1 MKNSALKG
9 GILVAFGASSYGVL
23 TTFVKMSYE
32 EGFTIFEVTFAQVLL
47 GFLGLVLLDFF
58 RKKKPVNQQKTA
70 TKKNILHLA
79 LAGTSLG
86 LTSTFYYLAVQY
98 ISVSIG
104 IVLLMQSVWMGV
116 VADSILNKQRP
127 GKLKILAVFIVIIGT
142 LLATNVLFENIT
154 VDLRGIGFGLLAAT
168 SYTVTIYTS
177 NSVALHLPSIKR
189 SKWMLLGALTI
200 VSILAL
206 PTLIE
211 GIDFSVFYKWGII
224 LALFGTIL
232 PPLFLTTGMPKVN
245 VGLGAIITSIELPV
259 AVSMAYFLLGERV
272 NIYQWLGIIL
282 ILTAIVVMNLKKLKR
297 KKQTA

>member
-23 TTFVKMSYE
+23 TTFVKMAYE
-32 EGFTIFEVTFAQVLL
+32 EGFTIFEVTFAQVFL
-47 GFLGLVLLDFF
+47 GFLGLVLLNLF
-58 RKKKPVNQQKTA
+58 RKKKPVTQQKKA

-98 ISVSIG
+98 ISVSVG

-116 VADSILNKQRP
+116 VADSVLNKQRP

-142 LLATNVLFENIT
+142 LLATNVLFENIE

-189 SKWMLLGALTI
+189 SKWMLLGALII

-206 PTLIE
+206 PTLIA
-211 GIDFSVFYKWGII
+211 GMDFSVFYKWGII

-232 PPLFLTTGMPKVN
+232 PPLFLTTGMPKLN

-282 ILTAIVVMNLKKLKR
+282 ILTAIVVMNLNKLKR
-297 KKQTA
+297 KKHKV

>member
-32 EGFTIFEVTFAQVLL
+32 EGYTIFEVTFAQVLL

-58 RKKKPVNQQKTA
+58 KKEKITSGVKQKA

-79 LAGTSLG
+79 LAGSSLG

-98 ISVSIG
+98 IDVSIG

-116 VADSILNKQRP
+116 VADAILNKQRP
-127 GKLKILAVFIVIIGT
+127 SALKMIAVVIVILGT
-142 LLATNVLFENIT
+142 LLATNVFFQDLK
-154 VDLRGIGFGLLAAT
+154 VDLRGVGFGLLAAT

-177 NSVALHLPSIKR
+177 NSVALHLSSIKR
-189 SKWMLLGALTI
+189 SKWMLLGALSIVTI
-200 VSILAL
+200 LSI
-206 PTLIE
+206 PTLID
-211 GIDFSVFYKWGII
+211 DFTLSVFYKWGII
-224 LALFGTIL
+224 LAVFGTIL

-259 AVSMAYFLLGERV
+259 AVSMAYFLLGEKV
-272 NIYQWLGIIL
+272 NLYQWLGIVL
-282 ILTAIVVMNLKKLKR
+282 ILTAIVVMNLNKVKR
-297 KKQTA
+297 KK